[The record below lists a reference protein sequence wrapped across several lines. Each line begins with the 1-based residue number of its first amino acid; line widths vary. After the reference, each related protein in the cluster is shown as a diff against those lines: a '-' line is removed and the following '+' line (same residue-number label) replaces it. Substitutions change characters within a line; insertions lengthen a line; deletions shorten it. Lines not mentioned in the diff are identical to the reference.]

1 MLKNK
6 IHNITIIL
14 KSCLTGTA
22 VWIYQGP
29 SRNAAR
35 LAYWR
40 ACKKE
45 VERVGRLAEAAE
57 RRRANILRM
66 LSELTAGMP
75 ATAEMPPEKKRLA
88 RQLLALAERKIPAG
102 AFYEHIME
110 ERRRREEDR
119 RIRRQ
124 MRERE
129 NHPNTDYDKQDRIT
143 NKDIVTE

>member
-6 IHNITIIL
+6 IHSVTIIL

-22 VWIYQGP
+22 VWIYRGP
-29 SRNAAR
+29 SRDAAR

-45 VERVGRLAEAAE
+45 VERVRRLAEAAE
-57 RRRANILRM
+57 RRKANVMRM

-75 ATAEMPPEKKRLA
+75 ATAEMPPEK
-88 RQLLALAERKIPAG
+88 RQLAKQLLSLSERKMPACG
-102 AFYEHIME
+102 EFYNHIME

-119 RIRRQ
+119 NIRRR

-129 NHPNTDYDKQDRIT
+129 NQPNRDYDKLERG
-143 NKDIVTE
+143 